1 MKSNNIYGILLIFAL
16 LLGYQFAGAQEILDD
31 YLVMAADNNPQLK
44 ARFNEYLA
52 ALEQVPQVGALPDP
66 ELAFGYFILPVQTRT
81 GPQQYRISATQ
92 MFPWFGTLR
101 ARENV
106 ATQTA
111 KAKFEL
117 FEEARAKLYDE
128 VRGTYYNLYLNDKA
142 FSILQENIQIL
153 KRFQSLAII
162 KVETGKVSPV
172 DEYRIEMEMGDMEN
186 QLAGLRDQQ
195 QYLLVAFNNL
205 VNSEIDHVSL
215 PDTLWNTG
223 PELSRQ
229 EMLDSLRNGNHQLLG
244 LELQREALV
253 YKQEAAKKS
262 GNPDFSIGLDY
273 IAVGKGDNNM
283 SGEDAFMFP
292 RIGIS
297 IPLYRNKY
305 RSMIQE
311 AAYQETAKALEK
323 QDKMNMLETLF
334 EKTWNELKD
343 ADRRMKLFVDQ
354 QDLAARSIRLL
365 EVEYTTA
372 DLNFEEGIRMERKQL
387 HYSLELEK
395 ARADK
400 QAAVSF
406 LHYLMGN

>member
-1 MKSNNIYGILLIFAL
+1 MISNKIYGLILISCFI
-16 LLGYQFAGAQEILDD
+16 LGYQSAGAQEVLDD
-31 YLVMAADNNPQLK
+31 YLVLAAENNPLLK

-52 ALEQVPQVGALPDP
+52 ALEQVPQVGGLPDP
-66 ELAFGYFILPVQTRT
+66 QLAFGYFIQPVQTRT
-81 GPQQYRISATQ
+81 GPQQFRISATQ
-92 MFPWFGTLR
+92 MFPWFGTLK

-106 ATQTA
+106 AAQTA
-111 KAKFEL
+111 RAKYEL

-128 VRGTYYNLYLNDKA
+128 VRGTYYNLYFNEKA
-142 FSILQENIQIL
+142 NTILQENIQIL
-153 KRFQSLAII
+153 QRFQNLAVI

-172 DEYRIEMEMGDMEN
+172 DEYRIEMEMGDLEN

-205 VNSEIDHVSL
+205 LNTEVGPVSL
-215 PDTLWNTG
+215 PDTLWNTS
-223 PELSRQ
+223 PALSRQ
-229 EMLDSLRNGNHQLLG
+229 EMLDSLQNGNHQLLG
-244 LELQREALV
+244 LELQREALS
-253 YKQEAAKKS
+253 YKQEAARKS
-262 GNPDFSIGLDY
+262 GNPDFSVGLDY
-273 IAVGKGDNNM
+273 IAVGKGENNL

-292 RIGIS
+292 RIGIT

-305 RSMIQE
+305 RSMIRE

-334 EKTWNELKD
+334 EKTWNGLQD
-343 ADRRMKLFVDQ
+343 ADRRLKLYENQ
-354 QDLAARSIRLL
+354 QDLATRSISLL
-365 EVEYTTA
+365 EVEYATA
-372 DLNFEEGIRMERKQL
+372 DLNFEEVLRMERKQL